1 MSLPD
6 WVSGGS
12 RVKLKEMGPEQHN
25 SSLHEVIQWECSILR
40 VFVLTVVDYITSSYV
55 STDYIYLALI
65 QYRPA
70 ISDVAMLSIRV

>member
-25 SSLHEVIQWECSILR
+25 SSLHEVR